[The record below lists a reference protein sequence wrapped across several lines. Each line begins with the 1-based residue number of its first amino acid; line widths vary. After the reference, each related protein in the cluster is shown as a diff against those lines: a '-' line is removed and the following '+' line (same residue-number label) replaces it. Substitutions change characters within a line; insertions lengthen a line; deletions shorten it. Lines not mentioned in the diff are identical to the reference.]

1 MEPLMPKRGA
11 IMRLIFRET
20 LGVIPDLI
28 LLREKVANITDLIV
42 RESALLRGSE
52 DQLIETEKDLRE
64 LDLMLTVAEGM
75 GESDAEGMRESDAED
90 MGESDAEDMGES
102 DAEDVESH
110 LMPTV
115 AEGTGGS
122 DQVPLTLVEDIRQLL
137 VHAEDVVSAFVN
149 ERRRH
154 TNWGCFKRTIFFFR
168 DMIARHRF
176 QDEIEKIRLKK
187 NRIKLQGTSIG
198 IGQIDASED
207 TQSAAL
213 WGPSGSHV
221 EESNDIMGLELHYK
235 VIKSRLMYTAG
246 SGEKQSVIS
255 IVGKSGAGKTA
266 LAHKIYNDSEIKK
279 HFTCRAWI
287 TLSPKFVPET
297 LLRDI
302 STQVQASLQ
311 VTDQRTRNFHELT
324 KILSDF
330 LSSKRYLV
338 VLDDVWM
345 TEDWDKLRMAF
356 PKTEEG
362 SGIIVTTRV
371 RKVAL
376 HTNPKSPPYEL
387 QLSDEDGWMLLN
399 SKIDVP
405 AELEEVGRKIVRRCM
420 GSPLMISTVG
430 TRLSKTK
437 ATKEQWTSM
446 LKDLKKGLAR
456 KDEGSD
462 ESPEVVAEKYLSQL
476 IERKLIQVVKRKP
489 DGRVKTCRMHDV
501 LRDEWVAKAK
511 AANFLPPQN
520 RAQVLPRNA
529 CARSGRVFRPKLPE
543 SLGKL
548 IYLRYLGLRWTYLEN
563 LPSSIDKLFNLQIL
577 DLKHTYVSTL
587 PRSFWKMQQLRHLYL
602 SESYRTR
609 FVPPRG
615 TGSLTDLQTLW
626 GAFVD
631 EESTLDNSLYRLT
644 KLRKLA
650 LTCRLTRDQQKA
662 TASWISSLERLEW
675 LRLIS
680 IDISVKPS
688 DLYLE
693 LLSGLKNLSS
703 IYLVGRLTK
712 PVVVDKFPEEL
723 IELTLSSSGLTEDP
737 MPKLEK
743 LPNLK
748 ILQLLGD
755 AFEGK
760 FMVCSPG
767 GFPLLQVL
775 KLWKLKRLERLEVG
789 KGSLPIL
796 KELEIRACTA
806 LQTIPEG
813 LQHLEFLHKFKL
825 KDMPEEFT
833 RRVRKG
839 QGEDWG
845 IIAHKAK
852 TTTELAVLRRTGS

>member
-1 MEPLMPKRGA
+1 
-11 IMRLIFRET
+11 
-20 LGVIPDLI
+20 
-28 LLREKVANITDLIV
+28 
-42 RESALLRGSE
+42 
-52 DQLIETEKDLRE
+52 
-64 LDLMLTVAEGM
+64 
-75 GESDAEGMRESDAED
+75 
-90 MGESDAEDMGES
+90 
-102 DAEDVESH
+102 
-110 LMPTV
+110 
-115 AEGTGGS
+115 
-122 DQVPLTLVEDIRQLL
+122 
-137 VHAEDVVSAFVN
+137 
-149 ERRRH
+149 
-154 TNWGCFKRTIFFFR
+154 
-168 DMIARHRF
+168 MIARHRF

-221 EESNDIMGLELHYK
+221 EESDDIMGLELHYK

-446 LKDLKKGLAR
+446 LKDLKSDCTSEYEILRDATKLLSSNLIQCLYYFGLFPEDYDIPARRLIILWVAEGLAR

-520 RAQVLPRNA
+520 RAQVSSSSGVVMISRLADHLDRRDDCYSHIHGDNSSNSSIF
-529 CARSGRVFRPKLPE
+529 RSHYKNVRTLLSFDSREGTAPGKEIGDFLQRGIINRCFQGMRVLDLEGVFRPKLPE

-703 IYLVGRLTK
+703 IYLLGRLTK

-845 IIAHKAK
+845 IIAHVRVVKITPSMDQQSQTSANI
-852 TTTELAVLRRTGS
+852 